1 MSKIK
6 DILRVKDDVIFG
18 GAIQVDWYYED
29 SGNKAAENF
38 VFHGPNYFGVLDNE
52 VEYSSHKL
60 VDTCTFT
67 KNLVDKICSDEGN
80 PITLSIAGY
89 GAGKSHLAVTLA
101 KLISDP
107 NEDISQK
114 IVKNM
119 KFADSEIA
127 HSVSNSLNK
136 PNLCIVLN
144 GMKDFNLNYEIISN
158 IKRTLKQHG
167 YSDEILMEFTKAY
180 NIAGTF
186 LNRNYER
193 FKSDF
198 IEQAK
203 KYNISS
209 SDLRE
214 YLLKNIF
221 KDEVFDLIN
230 DVYKDINGEYIRWDE
245 GVTGAEIIKK
255 LSEKLCG
262 DNQPF
267 NKIIIFFD
275 EFGRY
280 LEYVSA
286 YPTRAGDAA
295 LQQIYDVVTSSENRI
310 LFYGFIQSDL
320 KTYLARVNK
329 SSNVSRYIGR
339 YESGEKLYLSSN
351 IETIFANII
360 EKHDKE
366 AFDYYIKSWI
376 NSENQANEYNRLF
389 NYMQQWIQVEN
400 KRGLWSDKK
409 KFNTVIVEGIYPFH
423 PLTTYLLT
431 ALSDWYQQRSALQ
444 FLINNFKKIEEKD
457 IKELG
462 EIPQVFGIDLL
473 KGDLFNELLLAE
485 EEGRQKGEN
494 CTIYEKIISKYDEK
508 LNKYNKDI
516 LTAILGTKLVK
527 FRMANRDETLFL
539 LQSLTGYSQK
549 VIEETLTD
557 LEENLGIVTFDE
569 RTNTYDFIEDATG
582 INDFHRFIRKKK
594 NNIKIPLGAMI
605 NGSIYEKIG
614 ISSNI
619 KPDFSVRN
627 HIKTSEW
634 QFEQE
639 LLPIDEISNSYFESF
654 IKEFNS
660 KTSVDKAKAK
670 ILYAYFNSS
679 YDYINI
685 ERLMLSC
692 KRYELN
698 SYPIVIVL
706 IDDKDNEL
714 EEMIISSTII
724 NKLTDEEKMKYSK
737 FIAKYTSDVEERLS
751 IVFRDLIREKQI
763 VTAENLIKVEKRISM
778 YCNEVLIKLYPNI
791 IPFSFDGF
799 DAKSITNAKKHYMS
813 ICTWLLSE
821 SSVNEQGYHLLTRE
835 VKNRVEAVLRN
846 SEIGWGILN
855 NKLQFV
861 YPTNIKVKRLFDEIT
876 EIMNTSSDLNI
887 SDLYF
892 KYLKTPYGLNDYSFT
907 LLLLS
912 YIIYQHHTIKV
923 IYDGKKYKINE
934 WAVYVLN
941 DKAINLKVLL
951 SSKLVKVEIEG
962 YGLKYLDLCERIEK
976 NNDISIFESLLSE
989 LDDLI
994 IENDPPD
1001 ELQSR
1006 VDGAKIRA
1014 DHGIK
1019 IFKNK
1024 QNKIGLLKGTLESA
1038 TESNDFRKIIGS
1050 IKDANNLLVG
1060 SDDIYDFT
1068 ITMAQENEV
1077 KIILSKL
1084 KSFLESNYLTYIKK
1098 VTCQSIA
1105 QLSGF
1110 EKWMSGLANDLL
1122 ELKYDKLAQ
1131 ATKYRLQEV
1140 IDNSDKLKEIQLIS
1154 QTCNTYLN
1162 VKIPD
1167 IYTSHEDLI
1176 SWNEE
1181 GERLVSYI
1189 NKNAFIENGK
1199 KKQYLNKLEERI
1211 QLIKR
1216 FLDGINEQI
1225 TEIFDDAFEL
1235 ENVQD
1240 CKELLN
1246 NIELVL
1252 AKKIRS
1258 KDKMDIVDLGNLL
1271 QNYLNEINEL
1281 DKEENLIIKR
1291 KNAELTLKK
1300 YEDEEDADFTNV
1312 TNLYL
1317 NDIDNNILELNA
1329 FWAKNNLCVNEDDI
1343 DTWNSQKCMQWLES
1357 WNRAPYYINEENIN
1371 KGNLI
1376 YEKVVNR
1383 RKQLKLDSIIEI
1395 FSSLSCEEQINCIE
1409 LLNKIKTH
1417 IY

>member
-6 DILRVKDDVIFG
+6 DILRVKEDLIFG
-18 GAIQVDWYYED
+18 GAIQADWYYENY
-29 SGNKAAENF
+29 GEKAAENF
-38 VFHGPNYFGVLDNE
+38 VFHGPNYFGVLEDE

-60 VDTCTFT
+60 VDTCTFS
-67 KNLVDKICSDEGN
+67 KNLVDKVCSDEGN

-89 GAGKSHLAVTLA
+89 GTGKSHLAVTLA

-107 NEDISQK
+107 NKDISKK
-114 IVKNM
+114 IIKNIG
-119 KFADSEIA
+119 FADSEIA
-127 HSVSNSLNK
+127 NSISNSLNK

-158 IKRTLKQHG
+158 IKRTLKYHG

-193 FKSDF
+193 FESDF
-198 IEQAK
+198 IEKAN

-209 SDLRE
+209 VNLKE
-214 YLLKNIF
+214 YLLNNIF

-230 DVYKDINGEYIRWDE
+230 EVYKDINDEYIRWDE

-267 NKIIIFFD
+267 NKIVIFFD

-295 LQQIYDVVTSSENRI
+295 LQQVYDAVTSSEKSI

-360 EKHDKE
+360 EKHDKQ
-366 AFDYYIKSWI
+366 AFDHYIKSWI
-376 NSENQANEYNRLF
+376 NSENQCSDYDNLF
-389 NYMQQWIQVEN
+389 NYLQQWIQTEN
-400 KRGLWSDKK
+400 KKGLWSNKE
-409 KFNTVIVEGIYPFH
+409 KFYNVIIEGIYPFH

-444 FLINNFKKIEEKD
+444 FLINNFKRIEEKN
-457 IKELG
+457 IKEFG
-462 EIPQVFGIDLL
+462 EIPQIFGIDLL
-473 KGDLFNELLLAE
+473 KGDLFKELLLAE

-494 CTIYEKIISKYDEK
+494 CTVYEKIISKYDEK

-527 FRMANRDETLFL
+527 FRMANRDEALFL
-539 LQSLTGYSQK
+539 LQNLTGYSKK
-549 VIEETLTD
+549 VIEETLID
-557 LEENLGIVTFDE
+557 LEENLGVISFDE

-582 INDFHRFIRKKK
+582 INDFNRFIRKKK
-594 NNIKIPLGAMI
+594 NDITIPLGAMI
-605 NGSIYEKIG
+605 NESIYEKIG

-639 LLPIDEISNSYFESF
+639 LLSIDEINNNYFESF

-670 ILYAYFNSS
+670 IVYAYFNGS
-679 YDYINI
+679 YDYTNI
-685 ERLMLSC
+685 ERLMLAS
-692 KRYELN
+692 KRYELKN
-698 SYPIVIVL
+698 YPIVLVL

-714 EEMIISSTII
+714 EEMIISTTII
-724 NKLTDEEKMKYSK
+724 NKLTEEEKMKYAK
-737 FIAKYTSDVEERLS
+737 FIGKYYSDVEERLS
-751 IVFRDLIREKQI
+751 IVFRDLLREKQI
-763 VTAENLIKVEKRISM
+763 ITAENLVKVEKRLSI
-778 YCNEVLIKLYPNI
+778 YCNEILINLYPDI

-813 ICTWLLSE
+813 ICTWLLSGN
-821 SSVNEQGYHLLTRE
+821 SVNEQGYHLLTRE

-846 SEIGWGILN
+846 NEIGWGILN
-855 NKLQFV
+855 EKLQFV

-876 EIMNTSSDLNI
+876 EIINKSSELNI
-887 SDLYF
+887 SNLYF

-907 LLLLS
+907 LVLLS
-912 YIIYQHHTIKV
+912 YIIYQHNTIKV
-923 IYDGKKYKINE
+923 IYGGKKYKINE
-934 WAVYVLN
+934 WAIHVLN
-941 DKAINLKVLL
+941 DKSINLKVLL
-951 SSKLVKVEIEG
+951 SSNIVKVEIEG
-962 YGLKYLDLCERIEK
+962 YELKYLDLCERIEK
-976 NNDISIFESLLSE
+976 NNDISTFDSLLKE
-989 LDDLI
+989 LKDLI
-994 IENDPPD
+994 IENDPPE

-1006 VDGAKIRA
+1006 VNGAQIRA
-1014 DHGIK
+1014 EHGVK
-1019 IFKNK
+1019 VYKNK
-1024 QNKIGLLKGTLESA
+1024 ENKIGILKGILESA
-1038 TESNDFRKIIGS
+1038 TEDSDFKKIIS
-1050 IKDANNLLVG
+1050 AIKEANNLLVI
-1060 SDDIYDFT
+1060 SDEIYDFR
-1068 ITMAQENEV
+1068 ITMAQEKEIKFV
-1077 KIILSKL
+1077 LSKL
-1084 KSFLESNYLTYIKK
+1084 KNFIESKYLAYIKK
-1098 VTCQSIA
+1098 ATCQSIA

-1110 EKWMSGLANDLL
+1110 EKWMRALADDLR

-1131 ATKYRLQEV
+1131 ATKSRLQEV
-1140 IDNSDKLKEIQLIS
+1140 IDNSEKLKEIQLIA
-1154 QTCNTYLN
+1154 QTCDTYL
-1162 VKIPD
+1162 KIKVPNA
-1167 IYTSHEDLI
+1167 YTSHEDLI

-1181 GERLVSYI
+1181 GERLIGHI
-1189 NKNAFIENGK
+1189 NNNTFIDNVR
-1199 KKQYLNKLEERI
+1199 KKQYLNKLDERI
-1211 QLIKR
+1211 QLIKK
-1216 FLDGINEQI
+1216 FLDGIKEQI
-1225 TEIFDDAFEL
+1225 TEIFDQAFEL
-1235 ENVQD
+1235 ENVKN
-1240 CKELLN
+1240 CNELLSD
-1246 NIELVL
+1246 IELVL

-1258 KDKMDIVDLGNLL
+1258 KDKKDIVDLGNLL

-1281 DKEENLIIKR
+1281 DKEDNLMTR
-1291 KNAELTLKK
+1291 RENAELTLKK
-1300 YEDEEDADFTNV
+1300 YEEEEEANFINV
-1312 TNLYL
+1312 TKMYL
-1317 NDIDNNILELNA
+1317 DRIDNNISELNLS
-1329 FWAKNNLCVNEDDI
+1329 WRKSNLCVKEDDI
-1343 DTWNSQKCMQWLES
+1343 DNWNSQKCTQWLEA

-1376 YEKVVNR
+1376 CEKVIKR

-1395 FSSLSCEEQINCIE
+1395 FSSMSSEEQINCIE
-1409 LLNKIKTH
+1409 LLNKIKV
-1417 IY
+1417 